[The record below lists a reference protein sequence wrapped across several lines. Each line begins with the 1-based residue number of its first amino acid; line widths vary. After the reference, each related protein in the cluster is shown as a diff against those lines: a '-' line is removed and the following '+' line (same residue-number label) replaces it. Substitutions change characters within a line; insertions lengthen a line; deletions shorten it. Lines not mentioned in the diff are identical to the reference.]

1 MKVIVTIEGREAIPV
16 RAIPLLTDWK
26 KISPDFVA
34 RIFAGDEKLFLHLP
48 AFESLCAYQLN
59 SDGSY
64 VATEK
69 RAWESWVVRG
79 LDACSTRI
87 KETHTNYEVGYQQ
100 WRQESWTLLPSGV
113 FVWRDEFEAAYQSE
127 YGPDSLRALANRK
140 SYDAKAYRLNFSPE
154 AWGLSGDWREVLME
168 GFAQAIVS
176 TGLCSENGVASA
188 QSQAV
193 SATVL
198 KVMPEWTKQAQ
209 SLAREYI
216 NSRKKLH
223 CYPSQIEIADHVANE
238 LRSKGVVGEGG
249 KPLKGSYIKR
259 HALKGISSARHRQL
273 SISNARGK

>member
-127 YGPDSLRALANRK
+127 YGPDSLRALANRE

-198 KVMPEWTKQAQ
+198 KIMPEWTKQAQ

-223 CYPSQIEIADHVANE
+223 CYPSQIEIADGNPPV
-238 LRSKGVVGEGG
+238 
-249 KPLKGSYIKR
+249 KPAS
-259 HALKGISSARHRQL
+259 
-273 SISNARGK
+273 